1 MDEEELQKRNTDCV
15 YFLASP
21 LTCKK
26 GIECEYRHSEI
37 ARLNPR
43 DCCYWLAGSCFNP
56 SCAFRHPPLDTHT
69 EVSSKSAP
77 PQSQCSAPT
86 NKVNAPCYFYFN
98 GFCNKGDRCSFLHGP
113 NEDGTPAW
121 KSSEVTGALPLENKA
136 SARSDAGSAPI
147 ETFPIPSEAAPKREA
162 EIQSTLK
169 EDVQSALN
177 NVKDQSASPHLSTSD
192 CEETSVRSDTLLLE
206 KGLIQSRSLVCTD
219 QSSEEQVDGPIE
231 REDWLE
237 SSPGFDVLVGDISEV
252 RHLWC
257 QNALRRV
264 LKARSTYECFNTP
277 EARDSLFPFAAML
290 ETEKELISHVEYTHT
305 EVSSKSAPPQSQCSA
320 PTNKVNA
327 PCYFYFNGFC
337 NKGDRC
343 SFLHGPNEDGTPAW
357 KSSEVTGAL
366 PLENKAS
373 ARSDAG
379 SAPIETFPIPSEA
392 APKREAEIQSTLK
405 EDVQSALNNVKDQSA
420 SPHLSTSDCEE
431 TSVRSDTLLLE
442 KGLIQSRSLVCTD
455 QSSEEQV
462 DGPIEREDWLESSPG
477 FDVLVGDIS
486 EVLSGDNT
494 ETSGTEEAMSQC
506 PKFESENH
514 GSSSGSSSEKGTK
527 SSSKSGS
534 GDGDASS
541 SSESHSSD
549 DNGAEEDSVPESPPR
564 KRTKRAS
571 QA

>member
-237 SSPGFDVLVGDISEV
+237 SSPGFDVLVGDISEGLGYEDDQEYLLSV
-252 RHLWC
+252 DRDGREL
-257 QNALRRV
+257 NGNFLGYDYEDRV
-264 LKARSTYECFNTP
+264 EYDPTYHDAGILNDQER
-277 EARDSLFPFAAML
+277 RDSHDQFDNYEQRFDYIRKVHGCSREKKML
-290 ETEKELISHVEYTHT
+290 
-305 EVSSKSAPPQSQCSA
+305 
-320 PTNKVNA
+320 
-327 PCYFYFNGFC
+327 
-337 NKGDRC
+337 D
-343 SFLHGPNEDGTPAW
+343 
-357 KSSEVTGAL
+357 
-366 PLENKAS
+366 
-373 ARSDAG
+373 
-379 SAPIETFPIPSEA
+379 
-392 APKREAEIQSTLK
+392 
-405 EDVQSALNNVKDQSA
+405 
-420 SPHLSTSDCEE
+420 
-431 TSVRSDTLLLE
+431 
-442 KGLIQSRSLVCTD
+442 
-455 QSSEEQV
+455 
-462 DGPIEREDWLESSPG
+462 
-477 FDVLVGDIS
+477 
-486 EVLSGDNT
+486 
-494 ETSGTEEAMSQC
+494 
-506 PKFESENH
+506 
-514 GSSSGSSSEKGTK
+514 
-527 SSSKSGS
+527 
-534 GDGDASS
+534 
-541 SSESHSSD
+541 
-549 DNGAEEDSVPESPPR
+549 PR
-564 KRTKRAS
+564 KRKLLTVDLVIDGRRGVDLRDHLKKHRVIDGLPVTRFSRRNTNTSSFLADRSRERSRQHGRFRDSFSNRPRQHYKEKRQSKPHFLSSEISRKPVSRKRRLTEESTMFTGPKTLAQIKEEKRKAPENGYSSGGLIGHSS
-571 QA
+571 QTTSEEFQGPKPLSEILKDKKKLGPVLDANNDSS

>member
-43 DCCYWLAGSCFNP
+43 DCWYWLAGSCFNP

-69 EVSSKSAP
+69 EVSSESAP

-147 ETFPIPSEAAPKREA
+147 ETFLIPSEAAPKREA

-219 QSSEEQVDGPIE
+219 QSSEEQVDGPIV

-237 SSPGFDVLVGDISEV
+237 SSPGFDVLVGDISEGLGYEDDQEYLLSV
-252 RHLWC
+252 DRDGMEL
-257 QNALRRV
+257 NGNFLGYDYEDRV
-264 LKARSTYECFNTP
+264 EYDPTYHDAGILYDQER
-277 EARDSLFPFAAML
+277 RDSHDQFDNYEQRFDYIRKVHGYSREKKML
-290 ETEKELISHVEYTHT
+290 
-305 EVSSKSAPPQSQCSA
+305 
-320 PTNKVNA
+320 
-327 PCYFYFNGFC
+327 
-337 NKGDRC
+337 D
-343 SFLHGPNEDGTPAW
+343 
-357 KSSEVTGAL
+357 
-366 PLENKAS
+366 
-373 ARSDAG
+373 
-379 SAPIETFPIPSEA
+379 
-392 APKREAEIQSTLK
+392 
-405 EDVQSALNNVKDQSA
+405 
-420 SPHLSTSDCEE
+420 
-431 TSVRSDTLLLE
+431 
-442 KGLIQSRSLVCTD
+442 
-455 QSSEEQV
+455 
-462 DGPIEREDWLESSPG
+462 
-477 FDVLVGDIS
+477 
-486 EVLSGDNT
+486 
-494 ETSGTEEAMSQC
+494 
-506 PKFESENH
+506 
-514 GSSSGSSSEKGTK
+514 
-527 SSSKSGS
+527 
-534 GDGDASS
+534 
-541 SSESHSSD
+541 
-549 DNGAEEDSVPESPPR
+549 PR
-564 KRTKRAS
+564 KRKLTVDLVIDGRRGVDLRDHLKKHRVIDGLSVTRFSRRNTNTSSFLADRSRERSRQHGRFRDSFSNRPRQHYKEKRQSKPHFLSSEISRKPVSRKRKLTEESTMFTGPKTLAQIKEEKRKAPENGYSSGGLIEHSS
-571 QA
+571 QTTSEEFQGPKPLSEILKDKKKPGPVLDANNDSS